1 MGKGGSKKGKEDEG
15 KRGYEQVNEQL
26 KEAVKVMVKGVSIMQ
41 KLEGMGLEEKRKM
54 KRVDETVE
62 QYVARIEEANVMAVE
77 AAIKRIVEE

>member
-1 MGKGGSKKGKEDEG
+1 MKGE
-15 KRGYEQVNEQL
+15 L
-26 KEAVKVMVKGVSIMQ
+26 KEAVKVMIKGVSIMQ
-41 KLEGMGLEEKRKM
+41 KLEGMSLEEKRKM